1 MDLLLSDEQ
10 TAILDQAQAFARS
23 LRSATRDIESDGVGD
38 FAGSY
43 DQLGF
48 LQMDWPE
55 SADGFALGRRTKTL
69 CMEALAFGD
78 AAAALCLDR
87 RSWVCSPLLHCAPV
101 AERVASALADR
112 HWSPTFFVDQDERIS
127 EDGGAL
133 HGHIPYLPT
142 GSCDTIFVLQGT
154 RLHAVNTDQASLC
167 AAVPGALHAVGA
179 CSAKL
184 DGVEPSWTT
193 DLSRDQATALRGS
206 WRLYLAAVL
215 VGLSEAASTET
226 RAFCLDR
233 VTFGRKVAHHQA
245 VAFLLADMEIAVDAA
260 RLMVADASLSLD
272 QGDASGCHG
281 AFVQA
286 IECALFATD
295 LGVQLH
301 GSHGYVE
308 DYPVEKWMREAR
320 AVALLAGGV
329 DGAKADLGDAMD
341 RRLREAGA

>member
-1 MDLLLSDEQ
+1 MELLLSGDQ
-10 TAILDQAQAFARS
+10 TAILDQAQSFARS
-23 LRSATRDIESDGVGD
+23 LRGATRDIESDGVGD
-38 FAGSY
+38 FAATY
-43 DQLGF
+43 TQLGF

-101 AERVASALADR
+101 AERVAAALAEP
-112 HWSPTFFVDQDERIS
+112 HWSPTFFVDEDQRI
-127 EDGGAL
+127 DQQGGAL
-133 HGHIPYLPT
+133 HGKIPYLPT
-142 GSCDTIFVLQGT
+142 GCCDTIFLLAGR
-154 RLHAVNTDQASLC
+154 RLHAVHPAEGSL
-167 AAVPGALHAVGA
+167 ATVTPGALHALGA
-179 CSAKL
+179 CSAEL
-184 DGVEPSWTT
+184 DGVEPLWTAE
-193 DLSRDQATALRGS
+193 LSEQQAAALRGG
-206 WRLYLAAVL
+206 WRLYLATVL

-226 RAFCLDR
+226 RAFCMDR

-260 RLMVADASLSLD
+260 RLMVADAALSLD
-272 QGDASGCHG
+272 DGDASSCHA

-320 AVALLAGGV
+320 ALALLAGGV
-329 DGAKADLGDAMD
+329 DGARADLAAAMD
-341 RRLREAGA
+341 RRLREAEA